1 MGIVL
6 KQSLKNTI
14 ITYIGF
20 GIGAVNTLYLYPI
33 FLGATYYALTN
44 YILSAANV
52 IMPLF
57 AIGMQNTL
65 VKFYA
70 QYQTEKER
78 SQFLSFTVLFPLLM
92 CIPLAIIGI
101 FFFDDILTFVSK
113 KNPVVKTFILLIP
126 FIGICMAYFE
136 IFYAWARVHMHS
148 VFGNF
153 IKEVGLRLFSLFT
166 LIGVYYNWITVV
178 QFVYVTAGIYLLA
191 LVVTMFYAFYIKKPV
206 FQFVI
211 PANVKDILV
220 YTFYII
226 LSGSVANLL
235 LDGDKI
241 MLNQYMK
248 IENIAYYSVATYI
261 ALVISVPSRAMHQIV
276 YPITAKLM
284 HENKHDELNDLY
296 KKTSI
301 NLQIVGGFVMLCIFV
316 NIEQLYEMVPKDYSG
331 GIIVVFMIGLSKYFD
346 LILGNNNAIIFNSK
360 YYRAVL
366 FLGVGLVIL
375 TVVLNMIFIPLYGI
389 IGSAFATLLSITC
402 YSLAKLL
409 FVVKR
414 MHLYPFTKQTLH
426 SIGITFI
433 VFLLFYFWEFPVNSS
448 VSNGLRS
455 ILVLV
460 AIGLKSLLVTFVYT
474 YMNYKF
480 VVSPEIN
487 QTLDK
492 VFFKFKRNK

>member
-6 KQSLKNTI
+6 NQSFKNTI
-14 ITYIGF
+14 ITYLGF
-20 GIGAVNTLYLYPI
+20 GIGAINTLYLYPV
-33 FLGATYYALTN
+33 FLGATYYAVTN

-65 VKFYA
+65 VKFYS
-70 QYQTEKER
+70 QNKTEDER
-78 SQFLSFTVLFPLLM
+78 NQFLSFTVLFPLLL
-92 CIPLAIIGI
+92 CIPLLIIG
-101 FFFDDILTFVSK
+101 FVFLDDITAFVTK
-113 KNPVVKTFILLIP
+113 KNPVVEEFILLIP
-126 FIGICMAYFE
+126 FTGLCMAYFE

-153 IKEVGLRLFSLFT
+153 IKEVGLRLFSSIA
-166 LIGVYYNWITVV
+166 LIGLYFNWISLVE
-178 QFVYVTAGIYLLA
+178 FVYVTAAIYFLA
-191 LVVTMFYAFYIKKPV
+191 LLVTMAYAFYIKKPH
-206 FQFVI
+206 FQFAI
-211 PANVKDILV
+211 PSNVKDILV

-235 LDGDKI
+235 LDGDKL
-241 MLNQYMK
+241 MLNQYMV

-284 HENKHDELNDLY
+284 HDNKHDELNDLY
-296 KKTSI
+296 KKSSI

-316 NIEQLYEMVPKDYSG
+316 NINELYELVPKEYAG
-331 GIIVVFMIGLSKYFD
+331 GIPVVFMIGLSKYFD

-360 YYRAVL
+360 YYRMVL
-366 FLGVGLVIL
+366 FLGLILVFL

-389 IGSAFATLLSITC
+389 FGSAFATLLSITL

-414 MHLYPFTKQTLH
+414 MHLYPFTKQTIE
-426 SIGITFI
+426 SIVLTT
-433 VFLLFYFWEFPVNSS
+433 VLFLLFYFWEFPFHPII
-448 VSNGLRS
+448 G
-455 ILVLV
+455 
-460 AIGLKSLLVTFVYT
+460 IGLKSILVTIAYVYL
-474 YMNYKF
+474 NYRFKI
-480 VVSPEIN
+480 SLEIN
-487 QTLDK
+487 QVIDSIIKKMLPK
-492 VFFKFKRNK
+492 IR

>member
-6 KQSLKNTI
+6 NQSLKNTI

-20 GIGAVNTLYLYPI
+20 GIGAINTLYLYPI

-70 QYQTEKER
+70 QYKTEDER

-92 CIPLAIIGI
+92 CIPLAILGL
-101 FFFDDILTFVSK
+101 FFYDDILIFVSK
-113 KNPVVKTFILLIP
+113 KNPIVRTFVLLIP
-126 FIGICMAYFE
+126 FTALCMAYFE

-166 LIGVYYNWITVV
+166 LIGVYFHWITVV
-178 QFVYVTAGIYLLA
+178 QFVYVTAGIYFLA

-211 PANVKDILV
+211 PENVKGILE

-284 HENKHDELNDLY
+284 HENKHDELNSLY

-316 NIEQLYEMVPKDYSG
+316 NINQLYEMVPKEYSG
-331 GIIVVFMIGLSKYFD
+331 GIVVVFMIGLSKYFD

-375 TVVLNMIFIPLYGI
+375 TVVLNMIFIPLFGI
-389 IGSAFATLLSITC
+389 IGSAFATLLSITF

-414 MHLYPFTKQTLH
+414 MHLYPFTIQTLH
-426 SIGITFI
+426 SIGLTFV
-433 VFLLFYFWEFPVNSS
+433 VFLLFYFWQFPMNPLIAIALKS
-448 VSNGLRS
+448 
-455 ILVLV
+455 VLV
-460 AIGLKSLLVTFVYT
+460 TIVYI
-474 YMNYKF
+474 YLNYKM

-487 QTLDK
+487 AVLDK
-492 VFFKFKRNK
+492 LLVKLKSK

>member
-6 KQSLKNTI
+6 NQSLKNTI

-20 GIGAVNTLYLYPI
+20 GIGGISTLFLFPPI
-33 FLGATYYALTN
+33 LGKTFYGLSN
-44 YILSAANV
+44 YILSCANV

-65 VKFYA
+65 VKFYS
-70 QYQTEKER
+70 QCKTEKER
-78 SQFLSFTVLFPLLM
+78 NQFLSFTVLFPILFIVL
-92 CIPLAIIGI
+92 IVLIGM
-101 FFFDDILTFVSK
+101 FFYDEISFFITK
-113 KNPVVKTFILLIP
+113 KNPIVKNFIWLIP

-153 IKEVGLRLFSLFT
+153 IKEVGLRSFSLIA
-166 LIGVYYNWITVV
+166 LIGIYFKWITVV
-178 QFVYVTAGIYLLA
+178 DFIYLTAGIYFVAFL
-191 LVVTMFYAFYIKKPV
+191 VTMFYAFRIKKPV
-206 FQFVI
+206 FQFTM
-211 PANVKDILV
+211 PHNVKAILE
-220 YTFYII
+220 YTVYII

-241 MLNQYMK
+241 MLNQYMD
-248 IENIAYYSVATYI
+248 IGNIAFYSVATYI

-284 HENKHDELNDLY
+284 HENKHDELNSLY

-301 NLQIVGGFVMLCIFV
+301 NLQLVGGFVMLCIFV
-316 NIEQLYEMVPKDYSG
+316 NINQLYEMVPKEYSG
-331 GIIVVFMIGLSKYFD
+331 GITVVFMIGLSKYFD

-366 FLGVGLVIL
+366 FLGVGLVVL
-375 TVVLNMIFIPLYGI
+375 TVILNMIFIPLFGI

-414 MHLYPFTKQTLH
+414 MHLYPFTKETLH
-426 SIGITFI
+426 SLGITFV
-433 VFLLFYFWEFPVNSS
+433 VFLLFYFWKFPLNPIIAIV
-448 VSNGLRS
+448 LKS
-455 ILVLV
+455 ILVTLV
-460 AIGLKSLLVTFVYT
+460 YVYI
-474 YMNYKF
+474 NYKF

-487 QTLDK
+487 QALDK
-492 VFFKFKRNK
+492 VILKIRKNN